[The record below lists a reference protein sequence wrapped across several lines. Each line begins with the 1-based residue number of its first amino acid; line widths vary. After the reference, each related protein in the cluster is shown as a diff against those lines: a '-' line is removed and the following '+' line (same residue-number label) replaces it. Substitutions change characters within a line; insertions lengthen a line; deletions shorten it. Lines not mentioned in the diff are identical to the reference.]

1 MGIALV
7 VKKVNFSRVG
17 LGEVT
22 KKDESSTCPCNSN
35 CNCNGQTESSKVKTS
50 SK

>member
-7 VKKVNFSRVG
+7 VKKVNFSKVG

-22 KKDESSTCPCNSN
+22 KKESSSTCPCDPN
-35 CNCNGQTESSKVKTS
+35 CNCNGQTESYKVKTS